1 MYYTDA
7 RVLTKIQATNLTEMS
22 DVNYSS
28 PSNGQ
33 TLQYNTST
41 SKWEAQT
48 PASGVTELVN
58 LNDVHGGGGASTGQV
73 LSKLA
78 NGDFGFDTVSSTNNY
93 LTGATFDTGTG
104 IITFT
109 RQGLGDVTANID
121 GRFSTFSGAYGDLTG
136 TPTVHAEP
144 GIFSGGGT
152 PTLATG
158 VTAAEIRS
166 LIGAGTSSVDGEGT
180 PAILSD
186 GATPTLNSGITA
198 AEVRSLIGAGTSS
211 SDSDTLYSAGSGIT
225 KNTSGT
231 TAGAF
236 SHEDTSS
243 VSNLSASGRT
253 YITGMTFDTYGHVQS
268 YTTGTETDQSF
279 SDINYYLNG
288 LSFNTGT
295 GVLTATVNGAAN
307 QTVDLD
313 GRFLTEVP
321 STISAATTF
330 SSSTASSSKTTGA
343 VIVTGGIGVGGAGYF
358 GADVVA
364 YATSDERLKDNIMP
378 IEDALEKIQKIR
390 GVEFDWNDKQETF
403 TGHDT
408 GVIAQEVKEV
418 LPEVVTERE
427 DGMLAVKYEKMVGLL
442 IESIKDLKA
451 EVDDL
456 KEQLRKNTGTNYK

>member
-1 MYYTDA
+1 
-7 RVLTKIQATNLTEMS
+7 
-22 DVNYSS
+22 
-28 PSNGQ
+28 
-33 TLQYNTST
+33 
-41 SKWEAQT
+41 
-48 PASGVTELVN
+48 
-58 LNDVHGGGGASTGQV
+58 
-73 LSKLA
+73 
-78 NGDFGFDTVSSTNNY
+78 
-93 LTGATFDTGTG
+93 
-104 IITFT
+104 FT

-279 SDINYYLNG
+279 SDTNYYLNG

-295 GVLTATVNGAAN
+295 
-307 QTVDLD
+307 
-313 GRFLTEVP
+313 
-321 STISAATTF
+321 
-330 SSSTASSSKTTGA
+330 
-343 VIVTGGIGVGGAGYF
+343 
-358 GADVVA
+358 
-364 YATSDERLKDNIMP
+364 
-378 IEDALEKIQKIR
+378 
-390 GVEFDWNDKQETF
+390 
-403 TGHDT
+403 
-408 GVIAQEVKEV
+408 
-418 LPEVVTERE
+418 
-427 DGMLAVKYEKMVGLL
+427 
-442 IESIKDLKA
+442 
-451 EVDDL
+451 
-456 KEQLRKNTGTNYK
+456 